1 LRAILKRW
9 PAGVRPKVHYSS
21 PRTEFRSLKRRDKAT
36 RRLKSVQLPPVWTGH
51 ADFINP
57 FEFARFMGDAEGLEF
72 DVMLEGKAKE
82 LSLLKLRPDLLRYAP
97 DVAARFGL
105 SAADAPAME
114 AEEAGLETDGDDP
127 DEPAEEPSAPGRREA
142 AGS

>member
-1 LRAILKRW
+1 M
-9 PAGVRPKVHYSS
+9 
-21 PRTEFRSLKRRDKAT
+21 RDA
-36 RRLKSVQLPPVWTGH
+36 Q
-51 ADFINP
+51 
-57 FEFARFMGDAEGLEF
+57 GLEF
-72 DVMLEGKAKE
+72 DVMLEAKAKD

-114 AEEAGLETDGDDP
+114 AEEAGLETDGDNQ
-127 DEPAEEPSAPGRREA
+127 DEPADEPSVPGRRRA